1 MRVIA
6 TYNIKGGVGK
16 TTAAVNLAH
25 LAAQNGLRTLL
36 WDLDPQAAAT
46 FMFRVRPRVKGGGK
60 ALIRGTRP
68 LDKAIKGT
76 DFDRLDLLPG
86 DFTYRNMD
94 LLLDAAKNRVR
105 RLSRLLG
112 PLAGDYDVVILD
124 CPPSVSLVS
133 ENVLHAAD
141 LILVPLIPA
150 TLSLR
155 TLDQLTGFVADFDGP
170 RPEVLA
176 FFSMVDRRKRLHRE
190 IAERLPLERPDIA
203 AATIPALAIIERMA
217 AERAPVPVF
226 APRSPAAR
234 CYRDLWKRRA
244 SALRYDPAPVESD
257 LLHYDG
263 LNRC

>member
-1 MRVIA
+1 VRVIA

-16 TTAAVNLAH
+16 TTAAVNLAY
-25 LAAQNGLRTLL
+25 LAAQDGMRTLL

-46 FMFRVRPRVKGGGK
+46 YMFRVRPRVKGGGK
-60 ALIRGTRP
+60 ALIRGTRS
-68 LDKAIKGT
+68 LGDAIKGT
-76 DFDRLDLLPG
+76 DFDRLDVLPG

-94 LLLDAAKNRVR
+94 LQLDGAKNRVR

-112 PLAGDYDVVILD
+112 PLAGEYDVVILD

-133 ENVLHAAD
+133 ENVLHAAG

-155 TLDQLTGFVADFDGP
+155 TLDQLTGFVAGFDGP

-176 FFSMVDRRKRLHRE
+176 FFSMVDRRKRIHRE
-190 IAERLPLERPDIA
+190 IAERLPLERPDFA
-203 AATIPALAIIERMA
+203 AAAIPALAVIERMA
-217 AERAPVPVF
+217 VERAPVSVF

-234 CYRDLWKRRA
+234 CYRDLWEEVRKR
-244 SALRYDPAPVESD
+244 AP
-257 LLHYDG
+257 G
-263 LNRC
+263 

>member
-16 TTAAVNLAH
+16 TTAAVNLAY
-25 LAAQNGLRTLL
+25 LAAQDGLRTLL

-46 FMFRVRPRVKGGGK
+46 YMFRVRPRVKGGGK
-60 ALIRGTRP
+60 ALIRGTRS
-68 LDKAIKGT
+68 LDEAIKGT
-76 DFDRLDLLPG
+76 DFDQLDILPG

-94 LLLDAAKNRVR
+94 LLLDGAKNRVR
-105 RLSRLLG
+105 RLSRLSRLLG
-112 PLAGDYDVVILD
+112 PLAADYDVVILD

-141 LILVPLIPA
+141 LILVPIIPA

-155 TLDQLTGFVADFDGP
+155 TFDQLTGFVAAFDGP
-170 RPEVLA
+170 RPDVLA

-190 IAERLPLERPDIA
+190 IAERLHRERPDIA
-203 AATIPALAIIERMA
+203 AATIPALAVIERMA

-234 CYRDLWKRRA
+234 CYRDLWDEVRKR
-244 SALRYDPAPVESD
+244 APE
-257 LLHYDG
+257 
-263 LNRC
+263 